1 MNAAPKKVLAWSLVL
16 LGATTI
22 VFCQQIVFPG
32 LERLVGIET
41 IVGKE
46 NVVNLPDG
54 GYGYTNP
61 GAMAR
66 WIFSV
71 AFAGFVICSVGIWLL
86 IRASKER
93 ENSNRNTSGLRV
105 HHKRWES

>member
-1 MNAAPKKVLAWSLVL
+1 MRHPKKSLAWLLVL
-16 LGATTI
+16 LGATTV
-22 VFCQQIVFPG
+22 VFCQEIVFPG

-46 NVVNLPDG
+46 NVVYLPVG
-54 GYGYTNP
+54 GYAYTNP

-71 AFAGFVICSVGIWLL
+71 AFAGFVICLIGIGLL

-93 ENSNRNTSGLRV
+93 RNS
-105 HHKRWES
+105 K